1 MTTLSGRWVAFK
13 EVPEGTGFQ
22 DMGHDFWILKTGP
35 DQGLYF
41 EGGERKQPRFLPGE
55 TVFIRNKEA
64 SMTDRNVETI
74 ARSICKSKGEN
85 PDGPSRSEGKTAR
98 WQDFEKV
105 AAEAFEACFKATQAP
120 GEPRSEY
127 YQRILRDIPQLP
139 QRQDATNDQLRDLR
153 AFANRLGMYDAA
165 DFIRTVVDR

>member
-13 EVPEGTGFQ
+13 EVPEATGFQ

-55 TVFIRNKEA
+55 IVFIRNKEA
-64 SMTDRNVETI
+64 KMTDRNIETI
-74 ARSICKSKGEN
+74 ARSICKSKGQD
-85 PDGPSRSEGKTAR
+85 PDSPAILDGNKAR
-98 WQDFEKV
+98 WEDYR
-105 AAEAFEACFKATQAP
+105 AIASDAHEACFEDGPAP
-120 GEPRSEY
+120 GEPRSEFY
-127 YQRILRDIPQLP
+127 ARILQGIPQLS
-139 QRQDATNDQLRDLR
+139 QRQDSTNDQLRDLR

-165 DFIRTVVDR
+165 DFIRTVVER